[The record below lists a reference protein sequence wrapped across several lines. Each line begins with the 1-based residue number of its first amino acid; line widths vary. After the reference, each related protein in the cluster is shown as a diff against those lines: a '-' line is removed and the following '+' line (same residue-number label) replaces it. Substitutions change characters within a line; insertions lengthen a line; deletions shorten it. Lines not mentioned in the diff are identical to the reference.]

1 MNPTPTDTAVG
12 FAVGLGVGL
21 AQMIKLGDG
30 KTVGEH
36 IGDGAEG
43 FWNGLKGGI
52 ERIGGLFG

>member
-1 MNPTPTDTAVG
+1 MAGTAVG

-30 KTVGEH
+30 KTVGDH
-36 IGDGAEG
+36 IGDGFEG